1 MAVGRPTKPLN
12 VTPEE
17 KAKLTMLARRP
28 KTGQAL
34 AIRARIVLGC
44 NDGLNNGEVARRL
57 RITGATVCKWRERFR
72 TDRLEGLLDEPRPGA
87 PRSITDAQI
96 EEVIT
101 KTLESMPV
109 NSTHW
114 STRLMAQKA
123 GLSQTAIVR
132 IWRAFGLQPHRVEN
146 FKFSKDPQFVEK
158 VRDIVGLYLNPPDRA
173 IVLCVDEKS
182 QVQALNRTQ
191 PILPLAPGVPARQS
205 HDYERHGVTSLFAA
219 LDVASGVTISNCYRR
234 HRHQEF
240 LRFLNDIDA
249 NLPRG
254 LDVHLVMDNY
264 GTHKVTKVRT
274 WLARHLRYH
283 VHYTPTSGSWLNLVE
298 RLFAEVTD
306 APVVV
311 FSQDLQ
317 LRYPWINS
325 PYLFP
330 RENFLGRTDAEVF
343 GGEDGAR
350 LRAIKEQVLRTG
362 KESHTEVT
370 VTGSGVT
377 HYFDLVIEPL
387 LDPNGMLLG
396 VLCSAVETTFLK
408 DTIIRLQNALNEV
421 QVLKGTATHL
431 RELQKN

>member
-12 VTPEE
+12 VTAEE
-17 KAKLTMLARRP
+17 KEKLTLLARRP

-34 AIRARIVLGC
+34 AMRARIVLGC
-44 NDGLNNGEVARRL
+44 SDGLSNSEVAQRL

-72 TDRLEGLLDEPRPGA
+72 VDRLEGLLDEPRPGA
-87 PRSITDAQI
+87 PRSITAAQV
-96 EEVIT
+96 EKVIT
-101 KTLESMPV
+101 KTLESMPA

-114 STRLMAQKA
+114 STRRMAEKT

-205 HDYERHGVTSLFAA
+205 HDYERNGVTSLFAA
-219 LDVASGVTISNCYRR
+219 MDVASGVTISSCYRR

-240 LRFLNDIDA
+240 LRFLKDVEA

-254 LDVHLVMDNY
+254 FDVHLVMDNY

-274 WLARHLRYH
+274 WLPRHPRYH
-283 VHYTPTSGSWLNLVE
+283 VHFTPTSDSWLNLVE
-298 RLFAEVTD
+298 RLFAEVT
-306 APVVV
+306 
-311 FSQDLQ
+311 
-317 LRYPWINS
+317 
-325 PYLFP
+325 
-330 RENFLGRTDAEVF
+330 
-343 GGEDGAR
+343 AR
-350 LRAIKEQVLRTG
+350 CVRRG
-362 KESHTEVT
+362 SHTAVRSLEKAMLDYLDQRNKDPKPSVWT
-370 VTGSGVT
+370 ADADLILARSLAFLSG
-377 HYFDLVIEPL
+377 
-387 LDPNGMLLG
+387 
-396 VLCSAVETTFLK
+396 FLTQ
-408 DTIIRLQNALNEV
+408 DTSGASPQPENRPGECY
-421 QVLKGTATHL
+421 KT
-431 RELQKN
+431 

>member
-1 MAVGRPTKPLN
+1 MAIGRPTKPLY

-17 KAKLTMLARRP
+17 KEKLSMLARRP
-28 KTGQAL
+28 KSAQAI
-34 AIRARIVLGC
+34 AMRARIVLGC
-44 NDGLNNGEVARRL
+44 NDGLSNGEVAKRL

-72 TDRLEGLLDEPRPGA
+72 VDRLEGLLDEPRPGA
-87 PRSITDAQI
+87 PRSITDRQV

-101 KTLESMPV
+101 KTLESMPG

-205 HDYERHGVTSLFAA
+205 HDYQRHGVTSLFAA
-219 LDVASGVTISNCYRR
+219 LDVASGVTISSCYRR

-249 NLPRG
+249 NLPGG
-254 LDVHLVMDNY
+254 LEVHLVMDNY
-264 GTHKVTKVRT
+264 GTHKVNKVRT
-274 WLARHLRYH
+274 WLARHPRYH
-283 VHYTPTSGSWLNLVE
+283 VHFTPTSGSWLNLVE
-298 RLFAEVTD
+298 RLFAEVTERCVRRGSHTAVRALEKAMLDYLDQRNKDPKPFVWKAD
-306 APVVV
+306 A
-311 FSQDLQ
+311 DL
-317 LRYPWINS
+317 I
-325 PYLFP
+325 
-330 RENFLGRTDAEVF
+330 LGKV
-343 GGEDGAR
+343 AR
-350 LRAIKEQVLRTG
+350 LSKRI
-362 KESHTEVT
+362 SD
-370 VTGSGVT
+370 SG
-377 HYFDLVIEPL
+377 H
-387 LDPNGMLLG
+387 
-396 VLCSAVETTFLK
+396 
-408 DTIIRLQNALNEV
+408 
-421 QVLKGTATHL
+421 
-431 RELQKN
+431 